1 MSRLAAP
8 CANAALASRPSA
20 RARCQPHSAGPQF
33 AFGNGV
39 IVLME
44 QPVSRAM
51 QFDSKRMIPV
61 VIAALAAVAGCKHT
75 SESNGEV
82 SRNWTPSQQDTY
94 MGVPAA
100 QVQAAIRQR
109 LDSQPPAPVQ
119 ADSWKHVKGLYARF
133 GDNLLWLDDKGVHQP
148 RVSALLNVLA
158 GADSDAIRLDALPL
172 ADLDRALRTVDGT
185 KHPTAAQLADA
196 DVLLSAAYATYGENM
211 LTGQLDP
218 HEFNQSWHINRQEE
232 KVDSALTLTMREDDL
247 AAGLVRMR
255 PQDPMYDSLRTEFV
269 RYRDVVARGGWQPI
283 PDGPQLKPGK
293 SAPPARIAALRA
305 RLAAEGYVSD
315 TSANSS
321 DSSATSRDSTVARA
335 SQPRGL
341 YDRELAGAVARF
353 QADHSIAVDSMLG
366 GETLQAMNL
375 PAQYRLG
382 QIAANLERYRWMP
395 RTLGSRYILVNV
407 PQFFLHAYDS
417 GQKVLDMKVIVGQ
430 EYEDKATPVFSDSME
445 YVVFRPYWNVT
456 PDIAAKEIFPKEE
469 ANPGYLAA
477 NDMEV
482 YNDHG
487 RQAIRQRPGPK
498 NSLGLVKFMFPNDFN
513 IYLHDTPN
521 DELFNKDVRAFSHG
535 CIRVEKPAEL
545 AQWVLGWPADRV
557 QQAMHDGPD
566 DRTVKLP
573 RKIPVYIVYFT
584 TFVEN
589 GALHF
594 GNDLYDRDSQLVNA
608 LQNVAMPSA
617 ATIGAQKELRALAGG

>member
-1 MSRLAAP
+1 MTMMDVF
-8 CANAALASRPSA
+8 
-20 RARCQPHSAGPQF
+20 GPKRKL
-33 AFGNGV
+33 
-39 IVLME
+39 IPLM
-44 QPVSRAM
+44 
-51 QFDSKRMIPV
+51 
-61 VIAALAAVAGCKHT
+61 IAASAAIAGCKNVHK
-75 SESNGEV
+75 SGGDI
-82 SRNWTPSQQDTY
+82 SRNWTPTRQDVY

-100 QVQAAIRQR
+100 AVQAAIRQR
-109 LDSQPPAPVQ
+109 LDSQPPAPVK
-119 ADSWKHVKGLYARF
+119 ADSWKHAKRLYAQF

-172 ADLDRALRTVDGT
+172 ADLDRALRIVDGT

-218 HEFNQSWHINRQEE
+218 REFNQSWHINRQEE
-232 KVDSALTLTMREDDL
+232 KIDSALTLSLREDDL

-293 SAPPARIAALRA
+293 PASPVRLAALRA
-305 RLAAEGYVSD
+305 RLAAEGYLPD
-315 TSANSS
+315 SASS
-321 DSSATSRDSTVARA
+321 GRDSSAART
-335 SQPRGL
+335 RGV
-341 YDRELAGAVARF
+341 YDRELAGAVAHY
-353 QADHSIAVDSMLG
+353 QADHSIGVDSMFG
-366 GETLQAMNL
+366 GETQQAMNL

-395 RTLGSRYILVNV
+395 RDLGTRYIVVNV
-407 PQFFLHAYDS
+407 PQFFLHAFDS

-430 EYEDKATPVFSDSME
+430 EYQDKATPVFSDSME

-477 NDMEV
+477 NNMQV

-487 RQAIRQRPGPK
+487 RRAVRQLPGPK

-521 DELFNKDVRAFSHG
+521 DELFTKDVRAFSHG
-535 CIRVEKPAEL
+535 CIRVEKPTEL
-545 AQWVLGWPADRV
+545 AEWVLGWPADKV
-557 QQAMHDGPD
+557 QEAMHGSDNH
-566 DRTVKLP
+566 TVRLP
-573 RKIPVYIVYFT
+573 HKIPVYIVYFT

-589 GALHF
+589 GDLRF
-594 GNDLYDRDSQLVNA
+594 GNDLYDRDSQLVDE

-617 ATIGAQKELRALAGG
+617 ATIQVQQQLRELARG